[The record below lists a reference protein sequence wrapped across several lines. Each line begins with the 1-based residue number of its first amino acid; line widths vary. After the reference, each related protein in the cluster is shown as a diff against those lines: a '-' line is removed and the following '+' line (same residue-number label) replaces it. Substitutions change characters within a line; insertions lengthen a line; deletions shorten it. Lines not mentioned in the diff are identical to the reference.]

1 MIRKEILRKWKKNII
16 LILQD
21 AISSDLPFLE
31 WQGRPHRYFLNLMIE
46 ISLLFKIKIDYVRL

>member
-1 MIRKEILRKWKKNII
+1 MEKNII

-31 WQGRPHRYFLNLMIE
+31 WQGGPHRYFLNLMIE
-46 ISLLFKIKIDYVRL
+46 ISLLFKMKIDYVRL